1 MEFQHGNDVRKQET
15 VGGNVLLNE
24 CCALNTTRTYGHTS
38 THTHIHAHAH
48 SCWSSVGGRR
58 LEWRKI
64 INFLVTSKDSFNGIS
79 SRRFFLSDFFR
90 CFSPSGSLGSLSS
103 YPLAFILALRSYLSI
118 CLVCLPTYLSISSP
132 SSSSS
137 PSSPSSSSPFPLSFP
152 SHKTSGGPV
161 TKQN

>member
-79 SRRFFLSDFFR
+79 SRRFFLGFF
-90 CFSPSGSLGSLSS
+90 SLFFPLWKFGIVVILSS
-103 YPLAFILALRSYLSI
+103 GFYLGAEELSIYLS
-118 CLVCLPTYLSISSP
+118 CLSTYLSVYLFSFFIVVSIFSFFFFPFSP
-132 SSSSS
+132 QFSQPQNVWR
-137 PSSPSSSSPFPLSFP
+137 PSD
-152 SHKTSGGPV
+152 
-161 TKQN
+161 